1 MTSTVRTTASLAPK
15 DLALGWVGAGKMGA
29 PMIQNLLA
37 KDLKVLV
44 TEPSEARLS
53 PLLTAGATGADA
65 LTDHAASKIVFSTL
79 PNDKV
84 LLDVVLGSE
93 AQGALA
99 GVLAPG
105 AVFVEMSTVS
115 PGCSAKVAEALSAR
129 GVHYLRAP
137 LSGSTAL
144 AEQALLTVLASGDEP
159 AWAAALPFLQ
169 IMSSRQFYLGPGEE
183 ARFMKLVL
191 NTLVGASSAILSE
204 ALALGESG
212 GLSPTAMMEVINE
225 SVVASPLLK
234 YKEQTVVSGDYAPAF
249 TIGQMIKDFTLI
261 SDTARAEDVPLITTG
276 VILELYRAAAN
287 AGLKDDDFFALVKWQ
302 SDLSLR

>member
-1 MTSTVRTTASLAPK
+1 MTSTVRTTASLAPER
-15 DLALGWVGAGKMGA
+15 LGLGWIGAGKMGA

-37 KDLKVLV
+37 NDLKVLV
-44 TEPSEARLS
+44 TEPSETRLT
-53 PLLTAGATGADA
+53 PLVTAGATPTTSLADH
-65 LTDHAASKIVFSTL
+65 TASRIVFATL
-79 PNDKV
+79 PNDRV
-84 LLDVVLGSE
+84 LLDVVLGTDDRPSL
-93 AQGALA
+93 AGALTQ
-99 GVLAPG
+99 G

-115 PGCSAKVAEALSAR
+115 PACSAKVAEELKKR
-129 GVHYLRAP
+129 GVSYLRAP

-144 AEQALLTVLASGDEP
+144 AEQALLTVLASGDQS
-159 AWAAALPFLQ
+159 AWQTVLPYLK
-169 IMSSRQFYLGPGEE
+169 IVSSRQFYLGGGEE

-212 GLSPTAMMEVINE
+212 GLSRAAMMEVINE

-276 VILELYRAAAN
+276 LILELYRTAAN
-287 AGLKDDDFFALVKWQ
+287 AGLKDQDFFALVKWQ
-302 SDLSLR
+302 SDLSSR

>member
-1 MTSTVRTTASLAPK
+1 MTSTVRTTASLAPT

-44 TEPSEARLS
+44 TEPSEARLA
-53 PLLTAGATGADA
+53 PLLTAGATGAGA

-79 PNDKV
+79 RNDTV

-99 GVLAPG
+99 EVLAPG
-105 AVFVEMSTVS
+105 AVLVEMSTVS
-115 PGCSAKVAEALSAR
+115 PGCSAKVAEALQRR

-159 AWAAALPFLQ
+159 AWATVLPYLK
-169 IMSSRQFYLGPGEE
+169 IMSSRQFYLGGGEE

-212 GLSPTAMMEVINE
+212 GLSPAAMMEVINE

-234 YKEQTVVSGDYAPAF
+234 YKEQTVVAGDYAPAF

-302 SDLSLR
+302 SDLSSR